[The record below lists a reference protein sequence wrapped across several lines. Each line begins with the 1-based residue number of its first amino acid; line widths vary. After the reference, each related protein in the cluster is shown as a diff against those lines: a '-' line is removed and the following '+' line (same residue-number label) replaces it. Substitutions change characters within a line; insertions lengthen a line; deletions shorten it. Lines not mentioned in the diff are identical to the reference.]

1 MKKDV
6 VLPFKVDFR
15 PMAVAFLE
23 ADAAKQRGEVPIG
36 AVIVMKNE
44 IIAQAGNRTRELNDP
59 TAHAEILAIR
69 QACEAL
75 DSERLLQCDLYV
87 TLEPCTMCAAAI
99 SFARIRRLY
108 YSASDE
114 KGGGVE
120 FGARFYHQP
129 TCHHIPDVYSGF
141 EEMRGQQILHDF
153 FKSKR

>member
-87 TLEPCTMCAAAI
+87 TLEPCTM
-99 SFARIRRLY
+99 
-108 YSASDE
+108 
-114 KGGGVE
+114 
-120 FGARFYHQP
+120 
-129 TCHHIPDVYSGF
+129 
-141 EEMRGQQILHDF
+141 
-153 FKSKR
+153 